1 MVIELKRG
9 DILLCDLDAFYAA
22 VEQLDNPELKGKPVI
37 VGGSPDGRGVVSTC
51 SYEARAYGVRSAM
64 PMFMAKKLC
73 PHGIYLPVNMKR
85 YQVMSQQVLAIYYRF
100 TPLIE
105 IVSIDEA
112 YLEVNRGK
120 GIEVAKSIRQ
130 AVKQELGLTVSI
142 GVSSN
147 KLLAKISCSLAKP
160 DGCKSIWPEEAPEKL
175 GNHSVR
181 LLPGVGPKTAERLRS
196 FGIETISQLSTFPR
210 EWFTRQFGARG
221 EELFNYAHWQDDR
234 PLILDRERKSI
245 GREETLPEDV
255 TDEKQILSILNSLS
269 SEVGYRLRKS
279 DNLART
285 LTIKIR
291 YADFRTITRSCT
303 SEDLFYTDQDI
314 FSAAKKLYL
323 SLKNNA
329 PIRLIGIQVSNFEQ
343 GRQLSLFDDRK
354 EKEIKLAKLVD
365 QLNDKYGKGTIKRTS
380 LLSP

>member
-9 DILLCDLDAFYAA
+9 DILLCDLDAFFAA
-22 VEQLDNPELKGKPVI
+22 VEQLDNPELRGKPVI

-85 YQVMSQQVLAIYYRF
+85 YQEMSQQVLAIYYRF

-112 YLEVNRGK
+112 YLEVNQGTGK
-120 GIEVAKSIRQ
+120 EVAQSIRQ

-147 KLLAKISCSLAKP
+147 KLLAKISSNLAKP
-160 DGCKSIWPEEAPEKL
+160 DGCISIWPDEAPEKL
-175 GNHSVR
+175 GNHSIR
-181 LLPGVGPKTAERLRS
+181 LLPGIGPKTAEKLKS
-196 FGIETISQLSTFPR
+196 FGIETISQLSAYPR
-210 EWFTRQFGARG
+210 EWFIHQFGSRG

-245 GREETLPEDV
+245 GREETLPEDI
-255 TDEKQILSILNSLS
+255 TDEKQILSLLNSLS

-279 DNLART
+279 GNLART

-291 YADFRTITRSCT
+291 YADFKTVTRSCT
-303 SEDLFYTDQDI
+303 SENLFYTDQDI
-314 FSAAKKLYL
+314 FAAAKKLYL
-323 SLKNNA
+323 SLNNHP

-354 EKEIKLAKLVD
+354 EKEIKLANLVD

-380 LLSP
+380 LLTP

>member
-9 DILLCDLDAFYAA
+9 DILLCDLDAFFAA
-22 VEQLDNPELKGKPVI
+22 VEQLDNPELRGKPVI

-85 YQVMSQQVLAIYYRF
+85 YQEMSRQVLAIYYRF

-112 YLEVNRGK
+112 YLEVNQGT
-120 GIEVAKSIRQ
+120 GMEVAQSIRQ

-147 KLLAKISCSLAKP
+147 KLLAKISSNLAKP
-160 DGCKSIWPEEAPEKL
+160 DGCISIWPDEAPEKL
-175 GNHSVR
+175 GNHSIR
-181 LLPGVGPKTAERLRS
+181 LLPGIGPKTGEKLKS
-196 FGIETISQLSTFPR
+196 FGIETISQLSAYPR
-210 EWFTRQFGARG
+210 EWFIHQFGSRG

-245 GREETLPEDV
+245 GREETLPEDI
-255 TDEKQILSILNSLS
+255 TDEKQILSLLNSLS

-279 DNLART
+279 GNLART

-291 YADFRTITRSCT
+291 YADFKTVTRSCT
-303 SEDLFYTDQDI
+303 SEDLFYTDQEI
-314 FSAAKKLYL
+314 FSAAKNLYL
-323 SLKNNA
+323 SLKNHA
-329 PIRLIGIQVSNFEQ
+329 PIRLVGIQVSNFEH

>member
-9 DILLCDLDAFYAA
+9 DILLCDLDAFFAA
-22 VEQLDNPELKGKPVI
+22 VEQLDNPELRGKPVI

-85 YQVMSQQVLAIYYRF
+85 YQEMSRQVLAIYYRF

-112 YLEVNRGK
+112 YLEVNQGT
-120 GIEVAKSIRQ
+120 GMEVAQSIRQ

-147 KLLAKISCSLAKP
+147 KLLAKISSNLAKP
-160 DGCKSIWPEEAPEKL
+160 DGCISIWPDEAPEKL
-175 GNHSVR
+175 GNHSIR
-181 LLPGVGPKTAERLRS
+181 LLPGIGPKTAEKLKS
-196 FGIETISQLSTFPR
+196 FGIETISQLSAYPR
-210 EWFTRQFGARG
+210 EWFIHQFGSRG

-245 GREETLPEDV
+245 GREETLPEDI
-255 TDEKQILSILNSLS
+255 TDEKQILSLLNSLS

-279 DNLART
+279 GNLART

-291 YADFRTITRSCT
+291 YADFKTVTRSCT
-303 SEDLFYTDQDI
+303 SENLFYTDQDI
-314 FSAAKKLYL
+314 FAAAKKLYL
-323 SLKNNA
+323 SLNNHP

-354 EKEIKLAKLVD
+354 EKEIKLANLVD

-380 LLSP
+380 LLTP

>member
-9 DILLCDLDAFYAA
+9 DILLCDLDAFFAA
-22 VEQLDNPELKGKPVI
+22 VEQLDNPELRGKPVI

-85 YQVMSQQVLAIYYRF
+85 YQEMSRQVLAIYYRF

-112 YLEVNRGK
+112 YLEVNQGT
-120 GIEVAKSIRQ
+120 GMEVAQSIRQ

-147 KLLAKISCSLAKP
+147 KLLAKISSNLAKP
-160 DGCKSIWPEEAPEKL
+160 DGCISIWPDEAPEKL
-175 GNHSVR
+175 GNHSIR
-181 LLPGVGPKTAERLRS
+181 LLPGIGPKTAEKLKS
-196 FGIETISQLSTFPR
+196 FGIETISQLSAYPR
-210 EWFTRQFGARG
+210 EWFIHQFGSRG

-245 GREETLPEDV
+245 GREETLPEDI
-255 TDEKQILSILNSLS
+255 TDEKQILSLLNSLS

-279 DNLART
+279 GNLART

-291 YADFRTITRSCT
+291 YADFKTVTRSCT
-303 SEDLFYTDQDI
+303 SEDLFYTDQEI
-314 FSAAKKLYL
+314 FSAAKNLYL
-323 SLKNNA
+323 SLKNHA
-329 PIRLIGIQVSNFEQ
+329 PIRLVGIQVSNFEH